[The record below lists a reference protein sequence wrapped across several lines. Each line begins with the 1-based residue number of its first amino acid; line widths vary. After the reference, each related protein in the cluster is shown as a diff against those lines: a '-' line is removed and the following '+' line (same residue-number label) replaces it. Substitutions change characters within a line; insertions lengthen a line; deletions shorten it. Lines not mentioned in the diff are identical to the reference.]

1 MGFTYGY
8 APCAARSGV
17 ADRTPDREEH
27 NGADGG
33 DDQIAPEIRHHFQ
46 MEFLEQEAADDGAD
60 EPDRKIVKDP
70 ARTAEDDLGQPAR
83 DQAHD
88 DPTENAH
95 RVSYKS
101 FSVMPIP
108 SMTVRVT
115 YSTRGHKHRAPL
127 PSSSPT
133 VSDAGRWCA
142 SVLPQWSPNSLPPR
156 SPESIR

>member
-46 MEFLEQEAADDGAD
+46 MEFLEQEAAD